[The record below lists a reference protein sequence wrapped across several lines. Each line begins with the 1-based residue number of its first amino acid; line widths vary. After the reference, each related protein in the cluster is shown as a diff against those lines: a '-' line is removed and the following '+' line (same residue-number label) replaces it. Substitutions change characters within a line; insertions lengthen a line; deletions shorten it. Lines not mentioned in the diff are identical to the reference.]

1 VTRTLIVIVPSTRV
15 PASEFVTILSA
26 NGIDTI
32 SLGTGTAKVRT
43 AQGRENRV
51 AGALVAAILSA
62 DLRRARA
69 HAKLCGVHLST
80 LEINGCPSR
89 ANVV

>member
-1 VTRTLIVIVPSTRV
+1 MTRTLIVIVPSTRV
-15 PASEFVTILSA
+15 RAPEFVTILA
-26 NGIDTI
+26 NNGIRVLVI
-32 SLGTGTAKVRT
+32 GSGTAKVRMPM
-43 AQGRENRV
+43 GRKSRV

-69 HAKLCGVHLST
+69 HAGLCGVQLST